1 MACRELLENS
11 FPYDEPILVRAG
23 GNVTV
28 VKIGEFVE
36 KRLSEIDALDRQ
48 YTHLQ
53 ERVEVLTLDDDLK
66 LTFRRVV
73 GIFRHKS
80 PEKLWKITLQS
91 GREIRTTSS
100 HNVFV
105 LTEDLRVACKETR
118 FLVPGDRVL
127 VPNGSIET
135 SGGVTEIVTPC
146 RARGTHVPRT
156 STRQSVP
163 SASTPSPIQPAGAT
177 RR

>member
-23 GNVTV
+23 EKVTV

-36 KRLSEIDALDRQ
+36 KTLSGIDTLERQ
-48 YTHLQ
+48 YKRLQ
-53 ERVEVLTLDDDLK
+53 ERVEVLTLDDNLK
-66 LTFRRVV
+66 LTFRRVLGV
-73 GIFRHKS
+73 FRHKS

-105 LTEDLRVACKETR
+105 LTDDLRVACKETR
-118 FLVPGDRVL
+118 FLVPGERVL
-127 VPNGSIET
+127 VPNGSLEM
-135 SGGVTEIVTPC
+135 SGGVTEINVMEELMNLSPHLTEGIVV
-146 RARGTHVPRT
+146 RGLARGYPPKLP
-156 STRQSVP
+156 Q
-163 SASTPSPIQPAGAT
+163 
-177 RR
+177 